1 MNIEQILKLVDAG
14 YTKTD
19 IEAFTAGQP
28 AAPAAPA
35 EPAAEP
41 APAPAEPVKAD
52 PVPAQDNSEVLQAI
66 AELTKSIKAY
76 NIVNGAVKEP
86 GKDEALTN
94 ALSKLIGG

>member
-1 MNIEQILKLVDAG
+1 MKLENVLKLIDAG
-14 YTKTD
+14 YTKAD
-19 IEAFTAGQP
+19 IDAFTSEQ
-28 AAPAAPA
+28 PA
-35 EPAAEP
+35 EPAATAAEP

-52 PVPAQDNSEVLQAI
+52 PAPAPDNSEVLQAI

>member
-1 MNIEQILKLVDAG
+1 MKLENVLKLIDAG
-14 YTKTD
+14 YTKAD
-19 IEAFTAGQP
+19 IDAFTSDR
-28 AAPAAPA
+28 PA
-35 EPAAEP
+35 EPAEEP

-52 PVPAQDNSEVLQAI
+52 PAPAPAPDNSEVLQAI